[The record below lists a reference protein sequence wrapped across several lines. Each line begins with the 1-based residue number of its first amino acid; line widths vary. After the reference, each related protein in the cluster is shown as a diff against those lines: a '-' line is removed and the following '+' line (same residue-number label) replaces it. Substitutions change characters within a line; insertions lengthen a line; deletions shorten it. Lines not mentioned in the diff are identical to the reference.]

1 MDQNILN
8 NINQINQINLEPTP
22 NQISEPNQIQEPIA
36 GSISEPN
43 QIQDPIVGSIPDF
56 TMELTPDLVIETTAK
71 SKELTIEEKTEE
83 LKKILKIH
91 SYNYDEPKNIEMI
104 HKIYELFVNN
114 IVDNSIEDGDY
125 YTYLGFYYSAIKN
138 DKYLTKK
145 YYLKGIEEKNVHAM
159 YNYALVCE
167 DNDDYSTMKK
177 YFKMAIE
184 LGDIESMASLGYY
197 YYNTD
202 NYDKMKKY
210 YLMAIEKGN
219 SEAMIYMGHYYLV
232 DKEKEEKGLKFYEMA
247 IESKNYK
254 AYFELANY
262 YNTKDMY
269 DKCKENYLL
278 YFDNSEDEDYILL
291 GISSLINIIIL
302 NEQDINFIIPY
313 VEKYELSMVKINNY
327 LLKLRLR
334 QQFMINKKK
343 FSKNDICNICFDEN
357 ELLIYDCFTH
367 YICEKCYL
375 HYDKCPFC
383 FIEKHQIM
391 INNKNI
397 KKQNDMYTDD
407 EDDGELDDDE
417 DDDEDDDDD
426 DDDDDDELEDDGELE
441 DELDEEDELDDEDE
455 IDEEEDL
462 DINNNEI
469 DNIKNE

>member
-8 NINQINQINLEPTP
+8 NINQINLETISTHEPIPEPIP
-22 NQISEPNQIQEPIA
+22 NQISEPIQETIPSLIIEPTSTMTS
-36 GSISEPN
+36 SITK
-43 QIQDPIVGSIPDF
+43 D
-56 TMELTPDLVIETTAK
+56 
-71 SKELTIEEKTEE
+71 LTIEEKVIE
-83 LKKILKIH
+83 LKKILKNH

-104 HKIYELFVNN
+104 HKIYDLFKNN
-114 IVDNSIEDGDY
+114 IVDNSIENGDY

-184 LGDIESMASLGYY
+184 LGDIESMTSLGYY

-219 SEAMIYMGHYYLV
+219 TEAMIYMGHYYLV
-232 DKEKEEKGLKFYEMA
+232 DKEKEEKGFKYYNMA
-247 IESKNYK
+247 IENKNFK

-262 YNTKDMY
+262 YNTKEMY

-278 YFDNSEDEDYILL
+278 YFDNSDDEDYIIL
-291 GISSLINIIIL
+291 GISSLINIVIL

-334 QQFMINKKK
+334 NQFMINKKK

-357 ELLIYDCFTH
+357 ELLIYDCFAH
-367 YICEKCYL
+367 YICEKCYTK
-375 HYDKCPFC
+375 YDNCPYC

-391 INNKNI
+391 LNNKNN
-397 KKQNDMYTDD
+397 KKDNDIYTDD
-407 EDDGELDDDE
+407 EEDDDLDDE
-417 DDDEDDDDD
+417 DELEDDELEDEDDELDEDDDDELDEENDND
-426 DDDDDDELEDDGELE
+426 DNTELEDDDL
-441 DELDEEDELDDEDE
+441 DEDE
-455 IDEEEDL
+455 KIK
-462 DINNNEI
+462 NNEENKI
-469 DNIKNE
+469 E